1 MLSTFNSISNLNRKF
16 TGPIGPVMQSIAQ
29 NANGLNLFTS
39 VTMNPNCSIS
49 DDGQYLFV
57 LTSSSSTQAAPRYST
72 NGGSSWLASS
82 FSPVLAPSSNCWGVA
97 SSSNGQYI
105 ILVTD
110 ATGYPYKSIDYG
122 ATFTAWTAT
131 NFIGGVTPNSA
142 KWMGGVSDDG
152 VVWTFGCT
160 ANASVRGLYLC
171 VNGSSTIANDRF
183 TRYFSSYD
191 VIGSSCS
198 ISGNHIFGTLNTTG
212 APSRHVYSNDR
223 GVTWNNATTTIAGT
237 SLQCQ
242 PLISNNG
249 KKMWT
254 ITYNGSTQVSNY
266 VDLDVSTT
274 WSLEYGVSQWG
285 PGPGYAMG
293 LPNLADTDCSS
304 SMKLMF
310 LTLTSGTWASS
321 NNAMV
326 TTDGGATWSRFG
338 SLIPALASIK
348 IQKGCCSKN
357 GKYML
362 LVGSTSTFLYKITFP
377 TENV

>member
-1 MLSTFNSISNLNRKF
+1 MLTTFNSISNLNRRS
-16 TGPIGPVMQSIAQ
+16 TAPPGPVMQSFAQ
-29 NANGLNLFTS
+29 SANGLNLFTG

-49 DDGQYLFV
+49 DDGLNLFV

-72 NGGSSWLASS
+72 DGGSSWLASS

-105 ILVTD
+105 ILITD
-110 ATGYPYKSIDYG
+110 ASNTYPYKSIDYG

-131 NFIGGVTPNSA
+131 NFIGGVTPNNA

-152 VVWTFGCT
+152 TVWTFGCT

-191 VIGSSCS
+191 VVGGSCS
-198 ISGNHIFGTLNTTG
+198 INGNNIFGTFNTTG

-223 GVTWNNATTTIAGT
+223 GVTWNNGTTTIAGT

-249 KKMWT
+249 KRMWT

-274 WSLEYGVSQWG
+274 WSLDFGVSQWG
-285 PGPGYAMG
+285 SGGYAMG
-293 LPNLADTDCSS
+293 LPNLADTDASS

-310 LTLTSGTWASS
+310 LTLTNGTWSS
-321 NNAMV
+321 TNNAMV
-326 TTDGGATWSRFG
+326 TTDNGVTWSRFG

-362 LVGSTSTFLYKITFP
+362 LVGSTSNFIYKITFP